1 MRRIGEVAAAT
12 GLTVRTL
19 HHYDEIGL
27 LAPSGRTETGYRLY
41 SDDDVRTL
49 YRIVALRRLG
59 LALGEIGALLDGG
72 ERGGPAE
79 DPRALIRA
87 QLARL
92 DEEAAARA
100 ALRVRLTRLLRALES
115 ADGAAPELFLEAIEG
130 MTMFEKYYTP
140 EQLETLEQRR
150 RELGDDA
157 IRRAEGEWAD
167 LIAEAEDLR
176 AAGVDPADER
186 VQAVA
191 ARWRELVEQFTG
203 GDPGIQASLK
213 AMYEAEGPERASR
226 GALSSEL
233 MEWMGRAMGAAGG
246 RS

>member
-27 LAPSGRTETGYRLY
+27 LAPSGRTESGYRLY
-41 SDDDVRTL
+41 SDDDVRAL

-59 LALGEIGALLDGG
+59 LTLGEVGALLDGH
-72 ERGGPAE
+72 
-79 DPRALIRA
+79 DPRTLVRA
-87 QLARL
+87 QLERL

-100 ALRVRLTRLLRALES
+100 ALRARLTRLLRALEG
-115 ADGAAPELFLEAIEG
+115 ADGAAPELFLQAIEG

-140 EQLETLEQRR
+140 EQLEALEARR
-150 RELGDDA
+150 RDLGDDA
-157 IRRAEGEWAD
+157 IRHAEDEWAQ
-167 LIAEAEDLR
+167 LIAEAERLR
-176 AAGVDPADER
+176 AEGVDPSDAR
-186 VQAVA
+186 VQPLA

-203 GDPGIQASLK
+203 GDLGIAASLK

-226 GALSSEL
+226 GAVSAEL
-233 MEWMGRAMGAAGG
+233 MEWMGRAIGHAGA
-246 RS
+246 